1 MRTIEIRYGD
11 FRAVLDA
18 DSLDR
23 LPRANVKKLFKLAR
37 RDYRN
42 ESELRKLR
50 GILEENASAAA
61 SAHAKAKEAFATGW
75 KYVNTK
81 SRTKD
86 AVATMQENNR
96 LQNAVKRTKAKLN
109 TAKALLQ
116 IFNEMEIN
124 KNGSSYNQ

>member
-18 DSLDR
+18 DALDT
-23 LPRANVKKLFKLAR
+23 LPRANIKKLLKLAR

-50 GILEENASAAA
+50 SILEENVSAAA
-61 SAHAKAKEAFATGW
+61 SAHAKAKEAFTAGW

-86 AVATMQENNR
+86 AVETMQENNR
-96 LQNAVKRTKAKLN
+96 LQNAVKRTKAALN
-109 TAKALLQ
+109 KAKALLQ

-124 KNGSSYNQ
+124 QNGSSYNQ

>member
-18 DSLDR
+18 DALDT
-23 LPRANVKKLFKLAR
+23 LPRANVKKLLKLAR

-50 GILEENASAAA
+50 SILEENASAAA
-61 SAHAKAKEAFATGW
+61 SAHAKAKEAFTAGW

-86 AVATMQENNR
+86 AVETMQENNR
-96 LQNAVKRTKAKLN
+96 LQNAVKRTKATLN
-109 TAKALLQ
+109 KAKALLQ

-124 KNGSSYNQ
+124 QNGSSYNQ

>member
-18 DSLDR
+18 DALDA
-23 LPRANVKKLFKLAR
+23 LPRANVKKLLKLAR

-50 GILEENASAAA
+50 SILEENASAAA
-61 SAHAKAKEAFATGW
+61 SAHAKAKEEFAAGW

-81 SRTKD
+81 SLTKD
-86 AVATMQENNR
+86 AVETMQENNR
-96 LQNAVKRTKAKLN
+96 LQNAVKRTKATLN
-109 TAKALLQ
+109 KAKALLQ
-116 IFNEMEIN
+116 ILNEMEIN
-124 KNGSSYNQ
+124 QNGSSYNQ